1 MRTFIVSETSP
12 EVFSHI
18 DAERPQA
25 IGRDLLVEVKAVSL
39 NPNDAIMK
47 RISLGKT
54 LGYDASGIVREVG
67 ENVRDFKVGDEVI
80 YCGEIDRSGSN
91 SEYHLVDER
100 VVSRR
105 PYNMDFLNAATFP
118 YASVTAF
125 DALFDKLEVDPE
137 TSRGKTILIT
147 DGGSCIGVMATQLAK
162 QITNLKVLTTATNN
176 RVLHYSVGMGAH
188 HVLNEVLPLEMQ
200 LQSLDIEQI
209 DYVLC
214 THSPSRYIAGL
225 RDILNEKSR
234 MTSLIMVNDDF
245 VAEDLVEAIPDV
257 EQEFIFLGPME
268 NIDKESQGEILR
280 EITDLIEAGALKSPL
295 TNDLGAITPQSLN
308 EGHRLLEEGK
318 IMGKIALSFH

>member
-1 MRTFIVSETSP
+1 MSMRTFIVSETSP

-54 LGYDASGIVREVG
+54 LGYD
-67 ENVRDFKVGDEVI
+67 
-80 YCGEIDRSGSN
+80 
-91 SEYHLVDER
+91 
-100 VVSRR
+100 
-105 PYNMDFLNAATFP
+105 
-118 YASVTAF
+118 ASVTAF